1 MFTILF
7 SPFINMW
14 KMWAGIFVPIP
25 NGDPYVAVFALA
37 VILLIAFKVVR
48 MLKRKLT
55 GRSETVENK
64 QLETYR
70 RVMNLT

>member
-1 MFTILF
+1 MLTTFF
-7 SPFINMW
+7 SPFVTLW

-25 NGDPYVAVFALA
+25 NGDPYVAAFALA
-37 VILLIAFKVVR
+37 IILLVAIKAYR
-48 MLKRKLT
+48 SLQRRLND
-55 GRSETVENK
+55 RSETVEKK

>member
-1 MFTILF
+1 MLSVIF
-7 SPFINMW
+7 SPFVMLW
-14 KMWAGIFVPIP
+14 KMWAGIFAPIP

-37 VILLIAFKVVR
+37 VILLIAIKVGR
-48 MLKRKLT
+48 MLKRRLT
-55 GRSETVENK
+55 EGPKSLENK